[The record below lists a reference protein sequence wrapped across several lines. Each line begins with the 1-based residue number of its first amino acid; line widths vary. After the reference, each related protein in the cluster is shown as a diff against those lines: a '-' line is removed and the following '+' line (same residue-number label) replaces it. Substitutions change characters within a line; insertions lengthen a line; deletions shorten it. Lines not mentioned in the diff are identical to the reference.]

1 MARYPFLSDRWI
13 AEARKIREELA
24 ANAPSAPPLLMNLI
38 VTDVPFG
45 EATMHAHID
54 STSGKLDLDEGHLD
68 NPEVTVSA
76 DYGTVRALLVDQD
89 PAAAMSAFMNGKI
102 RVQGDLGKLL
112 ALQAQVG
119 APDPGDL
126 AAAEAVAG
134 RIKAITAD

>member
-13 AEARKIREELA
+13 GEARKIRDELS
-24 ANAPSAPPLLMNLI
+24 ANAPAAPPLLMNLI

-45 EATMHAHID
+45 TATMHAHVD
-54 STSGKLDLDEGHLD
+54 STSGTLDLDEGHLE

-76 DYGTVRALLVDQD
+76 DYITVRAMLVDQD
-89 PAAAMSAFMNGKI
+89 PAAAMAAFMGGKI
-102 RVQGDLGKLL
+102 RVQGDLAKLL

-119 APDPGDL
+119 TPDPDAR
-126 AAAEAVAG
+126 AAAEAVAA

>member
-1 MARYPFLSDRWI
+1 
-13 AEARKIREELA
+13 
-24 ANAPSAPPLLMNLI
+24 MNLI

-45 EATMHAHID
+45 TATMHAHVD
-54 STSGKLDLDEGHLD
+54 STSGKLDLDEGHLE

-76 DYGTVRALLVDQD
+76 DYVTVRALLVDQD
-89 PAAAMSAFMNGKI
+89 PAAAMAAFMGGRI

-119 APDPGDL
+119 THPDAR
-126 AAAEAVAG
+126 AAAEAVAA